1 MPLFIQRPDDP
12 ELPPPYSFPG
22 VTIHS
27 FELEADPGKLQQLCD
42 ALLNI
47 GNPADRGFEYRPL
60 LPYVALEV
68 LYYPKMVCT
77 STPFSNWGYV
87 SQNEAY
93 IRFPVV
99 KYESLGFLLLPMEV
113 SNFFPFLVVDSAWSA
128 FSGRNV
134 IGFPKVIGTITQQT
148 ARNTSYSASVKVPVF
163 RQLSPQTIQTSEEII
178 RIQTGARAARA
189 ARAGRLSR
197 RWPWAITSPGGL
209 ITTVESLLLEML
221 ELIDPD
227 LFSTIQLKQFRD
239 AEDPT
244 QACFQGLVHSAFE
257 VENVSEPQFFD
268 EASVTLSS
276 FGSLDMVGDLGLS
289 ATNPIKPA
297 LAYYT
302 TCDMTFG
309 DTTNMFINTN

>member
-1 MPLFIQRPDDP
+1 MPSFIQRRDDP
-12 ELPPPYSFPG
+12 QLPPPYSFPG

-27 FELEADPGKLQQLCD
+27 FELEADPGKLQLLCD

-68 LYYPKMVCT
+68 LIYPKMVCT
-77 STPFSNWGYV
+77 SAPFSDWGYV
-87 SQNEAY
+87 TQNEAY

-113 SNFFPFLVVDSAWSA
+113 SNFFPFLFVDSAWSA

-148 ARNTSYSASVKVPVF
+148 AQNTSYAASVEVPVF
-163 RQLSPQTIQTSEEII
+163 PQLSAQTKQTSEQVI
-178 RIQTGARAARA
+178 RIQTGTRTP
-189 ARAGRLSR
+189 RAGRVAR
-197 RWPWAITSPGGL
+197 RWPWASINDLVTE
-209 ITTVESLLLEML
+209 VESLLLEAM
-221 ELIDPD
+221 ELIDQD
-227 LFSTIQLKQFRD
+227 LFSTIQLKQIRD

-244 QACFQGLVHSAFE
+244 TACFQGLVHSAFE

-268 EASVTLSS
+268 EASISLSS
-276 FGSLDMVGDLGLS
+276 FGNLDMVADLGLS

-297 LAYYT
+297 LAYFT
-302 TCDMTFG
+302 TCDMAFG
-309 DTTNMFINTN
+309 HTTNLFINTP